1 MSATTLL
8 TNHFAP
14 AWKCYDTAAAVQGA
28 DANESALI
36 EFPAYIQMETPV
48 GSNTLT
54 IYAKVHA
61 DAPWT
66 IVGTGYTSANTNPL
80 VSFAVPPNFAKIV
93 RSGATSAA
101 KAWAQ
106 RATP

>member
-1 MSATTLL
+1 MSTLTRL
-8 TNHFAP
+8 DVPFAP
-14 AWKCYDTAAAVQGA
+14 AYLVYDTAAGVQGA
-28 DANESALI
+28 DANNSILI
-36 EFPAYIQMETPV
+36 SYPSLIQLETPV

-54 IYAKVHA
+54 VYQKVHS

-66 IVGTGYTSANTNPL
+66 VVAAYTSANTNP
-80 VSFAVPPNFAKIV
+80 VCSFAVPPNFAKIV

-106 RATP
+106 RAIP